1 MTREQA
7 LETLR
12 QQNYEHLNEDDFQ
25 RIVTGVYGPAPT
37 SPGLPADPH
46 AGIPIVE
53 PLGGPFGPL
62 LDKLRRFRA
71 ENPGLE
77 ARDPE
82 GVRSFVNQQPEF
94 QQAMNE
100 INRSRR
106 QHYAD
111 MGVGEAAVKGAPSLP
126 GRLPGAVWS
135 GIQAFTPATIG
146 GPKAGGV
153 YKVLREIIKE
163 FPSYYGLM
171 WRGATGED
179 ITEQEWEQ
187 IAERMPTATAMGKDT
202 QDLLSEGG
210 LQERLVE
217 RPEEVLS
224 MGAELLGPIAR
235 VGGMGARAAKLP
247 RLARVA
253 GITADVVDAVDPYAV
268 VPNVGGKFLEKFARG
283 DFTTPYSDAYKPEV
297 DPVLRKYSEEFGGK
311 PGEKPDTPIGLETSA
326 EPVIKREAA
335 DIMTGFNKS
344 ARTRWDNFTK
354 GINKLVDKTI
364 SMAGGTNID
373 TADVGR
379 QIAIG
384 FDKHYKKWKAESGAV
399 LEAVKN
405 QIGHH
410 PANYNHTIAKLDEI
424 LEEYSVGA
432 ISENE
437 VDIRRVQTMRDNLAA
452 YMGQAETTPTAV
464 SGQPIEGQPY
474 EFDSVRNTEQAPNM
488 GTQYGQDIEPAGVYM
503 TKGTPQSIQGMPN
516 WVSSRVRFENPLVI
530 EWGEGYSQP
539 GNWKKVLTQR
549 FDGKTG
555 AELSDAIAAAG
566 YDGIVTTRPFQ
577 GGIETSEIVD
587 LRTRGTS
594 PTGGTAPVE
603 PQKPWKKWTM
613 NAQRN
618 FLESTEPHQMTR
630 EQFNSWKHLS
640 YKNEVR
646 ADRMSRALSA
656 DPSNELPTAIRNHS
670 EDFGYEEGGPG
681 FVEKFID
688 IEPDDTVTIYRAISS
703 DDPSDGILPGDW
715 VALERWYADEHGADG
730 YGDVGSKVVELE
742 VRAADVTWAG
752 TDQNEWIYSPRDLR
766 SQESLGAHESM
777 IKQAMEE
784 GESIPPEVM
793 AEYPRLQQ
801 APSGEGGPL
810 SVEAYKYPTADA
822 FIKAPYKIETI
833 LSQKYSG
840 VTVDISEKNGTI
852 TLSRVIVPES
862 QRGEGIGTTLMDDLI
877 DYADKTGQRIVLTPT
892 GDFGGN
898 VKRLKDF
905 YKSFGFVE
913 NKGQSKDFTTR
924 ETFIRGQVSDDYDQ
938 RLAQL
943 WEESRQPAVPATTTP
958 TTPTTPTGAYQ
969 LAGDTVDGLTVR
981 GEIPN
986 TDSIGATFDEYEVLD
1001 GVREVSMD
1009 EFGGPQSVFYA
1020 ADDFNRS
1027 KTLAEKIEQS
1037 GEISPLIIA
1046 VDSDGPY
1053 ILEGAHRYVALHNMG
1068 KKSFPAI
1075 IVKDL
1080 DSVDTAPT
1088 TPTTPTGTLTISDL
1102 DKERSSFRRQ
1112 QKEIYTGDVAEVQ
1125 IPLNKAWGMQIYDAM
1140 TDDMYEA
1147 AMAASPEDAAKLR
1160 QGKLEYYKGTQKFN
1174 SIWGKRIKALVEG
1187 TSKRAG
1193 GRYKELVEKYILNPS
1208 GSGFFNEV
1216 DMPAILA
1223 TVGEDA
1229 QQAIKG
1235 ELLVQ
1240 IFERAQPGRGREI
1253 GILATS
1259 EGDLTASALRRS
1271 VSKVDRKVMTDVLG
1285 DDIVELMDDLQ
1296 MLLNSSGG
1304 LRSTIGGSQTAYN
1317 QHAINQIAKMAALLR
1332 FGIGAA
1338 AGQSGSYLFGDL
1350 PGPEWVAG
1358 AIIGLVGQPV
1368 YDAFRQSKFSKRWQL
1383 QGYTFPET
1391 IQKTGRIM
1399 SGVSPAAGFVARVS
1413 TQPEVQQRKRS
1424 RAMDVLLGLPY
1435 SSPEEGQRAMDK
1447 LLLRN
1452 QPRD

>member
-1 MTREQA
+1 MPLTREQA
-7 LETLR
+7 LDYLR
-12 QQNYEHLNEDDFQ
+12 QQDFPDLGEDDLQKIIAKKFG
-25 RIVTGVYGPAPT
+25 TAPI
-37 SPGLPADPH
+37 SPGLPVDPH
-46 AGIPIVE
+46 AGIPIVD
-53 PLGGPFGPL
+53 PLGGPFMPL
-62 LDKLRRFRA
+62 LDQLRRFR
-71 ENPGLE
+71 EDNPGLE
-77 ARDPE
+77 QKSPGATRQW
-82 GVRSFVNQQPEF
+82 VNSLPEF
-94 QQAMNE
+94 QQAMDE
-100 INRSRR
+100 ITRSRR

-153 YKVLREIIKE
+153 YKVLWEIIKE
-163 FPSYYGLM
+163 FPSYFGLM

-224 MGAELLGPIAR
+224 MGAEIVAPVLRG
-235 VGGMGARAAKLP
+235 VGLGARGAAMN
-247 RLARVA
+247 RLAAFSNKVA
-253 GITADVVDAVDPYAV
+253 TGVDLMDPYAV
-268 VPNVGGKFLEKFARG
+268 LPNVGGKFLESFARG
-283 DFTTPYSDAYKPEV
+283 DFTTPYKDAYKPEV
-297 DPVLRKYSEEFGGK
+297 DPVLRKYSEEFSGK
-311 PGEKPDTPIGLETSA
+311 PGEKPDTPISLETEA
-326 EPVIKREAA
+326 ERVIKSEAA
-335 DIMTGFNKS
+335 DIKTGFNKS
-344 ARTRWDNFTK
+344 ARTRWDNYTK

-424 LEEYSVGA
+424 LEKYSVGA

-452 YMGQAETTPTAV
+452 YMGQAETTPTVV

-474 EFDSVRNTEQAPNM
+474 EFDSIRNTEPAPNM
-488 GTQYGQDIEPAGVYM
+488 GARYGQDIEPAGVYM
-503 TKGTPQSIQGMPN
+503 TEGPSKNIQGMPN
-516 WVSSRVRFENPLVI
+516 MVADRVRFENPLVI
-530 EWGEGYSQP
+530 EWGEGYGQA
-539 GNWKKVLTQR
+539 GNWKNVLSQR

-555 AELSDAIAAAG
+555 AELSDAVAAAG
-566 YDGIVTTRPFQ
+566 YDGIVTFD
-577 GGIETSEIVD
+577 GSGTSEIVD
-587 LRTRGTS
+587 LRTRVT
-594 PTGGTAPVE
+594 
-603 PQKPWKKWTM
+603 
-613 NAQRN
+613 
-618 FLESTEPHQMTR
+618 
-630 EQFNSWKHLS
+630 
-640 YKNEVR
+640 
-646 ADRMSRALSA
+646 
-656 DPSNELPTAIRNHS
+656 PTAVS
-670 EDFGYEEGGPG
+670 DTTDVPGG
-681 FVEKFID
+681 
-688 IEPDDTVTIYRAISS
+688 
-703 DDPSDGILPGDW
+703 
-715 VALERWYADEHGADG
+715 
-730 YGDVGSKVVELE
+730 
-742 VRAADVTWAG
+742 
-752 TDQNEWIYSPRDLR
+752 Q
-766 SQESLGAHESM
+766 
-777 IKQAMEE
+777 
-784 GESIPPEVM
+784 
-793 AEYPRLQQ
+793 QQ
-801 APSGEGGPL
+801 APSGEGRIYYHQTTGTAASQIAREGFSIDYPQARLSDDRLPDGVYMKSSESDIMVGGTGDEAFTQVPVQLPPGSTLEVDTVSDLHRLLSPEYHQALKESMDFDAATAREFDEVWKGTYTDGELEQLAQKYGIDISQIEPTQTVNGPIIDIEDAIYNKIL
-810 SVEAYKYPTADA
+810 DGAKPKANKLAADSRRMA
-822 FIKAPYKIETI
+822 TQELTDMGYDYIYIKEDKGNLGRTTDNMIVLPHKIEE
-833 LSQKYSG
+833 L
-840 VTVDISEKNGTI
+840 N
-852 TLSRVIVPES
+852 
-862 QRGEGIGTTLMDDLI
+862 
-877 DYADKTGQRIVLTPT
+877 KTR
-892 GDFGGN
+892 
-898 VKRLKDF
+898 
-905 YKSFGFVE
+905 
-913 NKGQSKDFTTR
+913 
-924 ETFIRGQVSDDYDQ
+924 
-938 RLAQL
+938 
-943 WEESRQPAVPATTTP
+943 TTTP
-958 TTPTTPTGAYQ
+958 TAPTGGEVWQMTRSQLSSTPLYHASFGPFEGQPRPGRLGLFLATTPEAATKGGQ
-969 LAGDTVDGLTVR
+969 AGQTLPLMGISQGRPDTVSAFTIDPGAKIFGKDVVIGNIDLPEKMTYSEFKNKIGEIDTTTFAEDSRVNQKAKEIAKNTLNKFYIESDIPAERQREILVRSSQPMEVR
-981 GEIPN
+981 GDNVVPIDISSDPNFAPDWEGFEFEGRIPEALRSLGY
-986 TDSIGATFDEYEVLD
+986 DAGFVRDEAGVSLSVLND
-1001 GVREVSMD
+1001 
-1009 EFGGPQSVFYA
+1009 Q
-1020 ADDFNRS
+1020 
-1027 KTLAEKIEQS
+1027 
-1037 GEISPLIIA
+1037 
-1046 VDSDGPY
+1046 
-1053 ILEGAHRYVALHNMG
+1053 ALRQ
-1068 KKSFPAI
+1068 
-1075 IVKDL
+1075 
-1080 DSVDTAPT
+1080 TTTPT

-1112 QKEIYTGDVAEVQ
+1112 QKDIYTGDVAEVQ
-1125 IPLNKAWGMQIYDAM
+1125 IPLNKAWGMQIYDAL
-1140 TDDMYEA
+1140 TDDMYDA

-1216 DMPAILA
+1216 DMPAILS

-1240 IFERAQPGRGREI
+1240 IFERAQPGRGRDI

-1285 DDIVELMDDLQ
+1285 DDIMELMDDLQ

-1304 LRSTIGGSQTAYN
+1304 LRSTLGGSQTAYN
-1317 QHAINQIAKMAALLR
+1317 MHAIQSIAQMGDILSGLLGGVMKQR
-1332 FGIGAA
+1332 GVGAGIGAA
-1338 AGQSGSYLFGDL
+1338 VGFSPAGNYLFGNL

-1358 AIIGLVGQPV
+1358 LVLGLVGQSG
-1368 YDAFRQSKFSKRWQL
+1368 YDAFRQTKFAKKWQL

-1399 SGVSPAAGFVARVS
+1399 SGVSPAAGFVARGS
-1413 TQPEVQQRKRS
+1413 TQPEVQQRKRG